1 MVALY
6 PDGWRA
12 MKNLSPSLSSH
23 LQQEVTTLATC
34 WRITRRDSVVLG
46 FTDHDR
52 NIIVGGDTYLAAS
65 GFTPTAIS
73 SSSALNVD
81 NLDVEGMLD
90 SSAIDEADLMA
101 GLYDFAEISIFQVN
115 YNAPADGQLLLRTG
129 WLGEVA
135 IREGRF
141 IAEVRGL
148 TQRLGHTIGELYS
161 PSCRATFGDARCK
174 KSLAPLTVTG
184 TVDSSSSRNQFQ
196 DVARA
201 EAAGIF
207 SFGKVTFTSGD
218 NTGLSMEVKEYT
230 PGKVTLVLPMPYEI
244 AAGDHYS
251 LVQGCD
257 KTFDTCAVR
266 FENAVNFRGE
276 PHVPGLDRMLET
288 AATRSEW

>member
-1 MVALY
+1 
-6 PDGWRA
+6 
-12 MKNLSPSLSSH
+12 MKHLSSALSTH

-34 WRITRRDSVVLG
+34 WRITRRDGTVLG
-46 FTDHDR
+46 FTDHDQ
-52 NIIVGGDTYLAAS
+52 NIVVDGITYLAAT

-90 SSAIDEADLMA
+90 SAAISEADLMA
-101 GLYDFAEISIFQVN
+101 GLYDFAEIMIFQVN
-115 YNAPADGQLLLRTG
+115 YAGPNTGQLLLRTG

-148 TQRLGHTIGELYS
+148 TQRLGHRIGELYS
-161 PSCRATFGDARCK
+161 PSCRAAFGDTRCK
-174 KSLAPLTVTG
+174 VNLAALTVTG
-184 TVDSSSSRNQFQ
+184 TVDGSAARNTFQ
-196 DVARA
+196 DAARV

-207 SFGKVTFTSGD
+207 SFGKVTFTSGS
-218 NTGLSMEVKEYT
+218 NTGLSMEVKEYA
-230 PGKVTLVLPMPYEI
+230 PGKVTLVLPMPYDI
-244 AAGDHYS
+244 APGDNYS

-257 KTFDTCAVR
+257 KTFATCGQR
-266 FENAVNFRGE
+266 FGNAVNFRGE